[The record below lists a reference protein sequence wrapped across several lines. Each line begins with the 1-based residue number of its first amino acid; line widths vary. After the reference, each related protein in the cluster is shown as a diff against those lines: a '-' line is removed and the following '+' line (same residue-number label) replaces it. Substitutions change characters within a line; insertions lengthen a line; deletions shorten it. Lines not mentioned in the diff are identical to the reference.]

1 MRGKS
6 THCFLRFFFW
16 YLFGIEHFIV
26 VYILC
31 INAESSVIYADS
43 MIWPKARWDY
53 ILVFYIWDRAPLE
66 IRRWSVIWSH
76 YVIMSFIFCIS
87 RHSNV
92 VLYYFTCY
100 LKSYLINS
108 RHNVIY
114 KINFLFC
121 IFALNY
127 ITFINLK
134 ESIKIIDIFTNDFLR
149 STY

>member
-16 YLFGIEHFIV
+16 YLFGIEHYIV

-66 IRRWSVIWSH
+66 ICRWSVIWSH
-76 YVIMSFIFCIS
+76 YVIISFIFCIS

-114 KINFLFC
+114 KIKISIFYIC
-121 IFALNY
+121 IELYHIYKFQGRYKNNWYVL
-127 ITFINLK
+127 ISL
-134 ESIKIIDIFTNDFLR
+134 
-149 STY
+149 